1 MMTFVYNEEKRRYA
15 AMDEGQEI
23 GRLLFSKSGEKT
35 LVFKHLIVEPEHRGK
50 GVAGQLLKYA
60 MEDVAKRGLKVVPVC
75 PYVRKAFDENAEY
88 RQNEAVA
95 KKVGVIVGSLR
106 KESFS
111 RKVAEK
117 MSDMLPEGYAGEL
130 VEIGQLPLYNQDFD
144 DGNGPES
151 YDAFRAKIASL
162 DGLIFVT
169 PEYNRGTSA
178 VLKNAMDVASRPW
191 GHNKWGGK
199 PAMVVGVTP
208 GALGAMAAVID
219 VRKTLAFL
227 NVPVMGQPEAYL
239 SNAGEMFK
247 VDGSFASE
255 EVKGFV
261 QKLVD
266 SYVKFAQKT
275 LG

>member
-88 RQNEAVA
+88 RQHEAVA

-144 DGNGPES
+144 EGNGPES

>member
-144 DGNGPES
+144 EGNGPES

-247 VDGSFASE
+247 EDGSFASE

>member
-1 MMTFVYNEEKRRYA
+1 M
-15 AMDEGQEI
+15 
-23 GRLLFSKSGEKT
+23 
-35 LVFKHLIVEPEHRGK
+35 
-50 GVAGQLLKYA
+50 
-60 MEDVAKRGLKVVPVC
+60 
-75 PYVRKAFDENAEY
+75 
-88 RQNEAVA
+88 
-95 KKVGVIVGSLR
+95 
-106 KESFS
+106 
-111 RKVAEK
+111 
-117 MSDMLPEGYAGEL
+117 
-130 VEIGQLPLYNQDFD
+130 
-144 DGNGPES
+144 
-151 YDAFRAKIASL
+151 
-162 DGLIFVT
+162 T

-239 SNAGEMFK
+239 SNAGEMFQE
-247 VDGSFASE
+247 DGSFASE

>member
-35 LVFKHLIVEPEHRGK
+35 LVIKHLIVEPEHRGK

-88 RQNEAVA
+88 RQHEAVA

-144 DGNGPES
+144 EGNGPES

-239 SNAGEMFK
+239 SNAGEMFQE
-247 VDGSFASE
+247 DGSFASE

>member
-117 MSDMLPEGYAGEL
+117 RSDMLPEGYAGEL

>member
-88 RQNEAVA
+88 RQHEAVA

-239 SNAGEMFK
+239 SNAGEMFQE
-247 VDGSFASE
+247 DGSFASE